1 MTKMLNATAYV
12 TLEPSFNRSTGEPT
26 GFRLGKITVKPPQG
40 RVPHIRLN
48 VSIPAQVF
56 RPLAPE
62 VTIEVP
68 EDALVWPEPE
78 VTVDPEGADHG

>member
-1 MTKMLNATAYV
+1 MTKMLSSTAYV
-12 TLEPSFNRSTGEPT
+12 TLEPSFDRQGSPI
-26 GFRLGKITVKPPQG
+26 GFRLGKVTQKPPQG
-40 RVPHIRLN
+40 RQPHVRLN
-48 VSIPAQVF
+48 VKIPAAVF

-78 VTVDPEGADHG
+78 VTVDPDPEGDG